1 MHCTVKEEGTHSVC
15 PSEPQVCL
23 ALLLCHQSTGIAIDF
38 GTGILLIIDQQ
49 SNVNYAEYRTAPAFA
64 SSIIRSP

>member
-1 MHCTVKEEGTHSVC
+1 MHCTMKEEGTHSTCLPEPHVC
-15 PSEPQVCL
+15 Q

-49 SNVNYAEYRTAPAFA
+49 SNVNYAEYRTALAFA
-64 SSIIRSP
+64 SSNN